1 MKRGPFAVL
10 YDTISPSC
18 LLFMLSKIYAF
29 SFSAV
34 SAPLSANKR
43 ATALIHGVNM
53 LSRRTADRLSKCGK
67 RKFADMRWQQAYF
80 PQFLR
85 ESCSTSKINAYH
97 GTCLVG
103 VADSSAPTWFLL
115 GVETVL

>member
-85 ESCSTSKINAYH
+85 ESCSTSKIFQMRTTELAQSVWMTNLRQP
-97 GTCLVG
+97 GFC
-103 VADSSAPTWFLL
+103 SA
-115 GVETVL
+115 